1 MLLQQQARKLSRECL
16 THLELT
22 IKMMTQIFD
31 DNLGIGELHRDVYS
45 LPAEPFNSTDYS
57 DLEECVGFGSGYSK
71 NYWDAKG
78 TDSSVSVNCIKD
90 TPFQPSASNRVF
102 TVTLESSQIR
112 GDRVDCMVSELGR
125 KALALSFLPTV
136 KLRKLGKGPSMY

>member
-1 MLLQQQARKLSRECL
+1 
-16 THLELT
+16 
-22 IKMMTQIFD
+22 MTQIFD
-31 DNLGIGELHRDVYS
+31 DDLGIGVLHRDFYS
-45 LPAEPFNSTDYS
+45 LPGEPFNNTDYS
-57 DLEECVGFGSGYSK
+57 NLEECVGFGSGFSK

-90 TPFQPSASNRVF
+90 TPFQPSASNQVF
-102 TVTLESSQIR
+102 MVTLESSRNR

-136 KLRKLGKGPSMY
+136 KIRKHSKGPSVYYVINILTFLDPTPPP